1 MHQDFVVSNPKDV
14 TVHVTGV
21 SADAGTNLK
30 EEDDN
35 KGTPREDKVGTSDEE
50 KPASD

>member
-1 MHQDFVVSNPKDV
+1 MHQDSVVGDPKDV

-21 SADAGTNLK
+21 SAFAETNLK

-35 KGTPREDKVGTSDEE
+35 KGTPREDQVGTSEKE